1 MLSIPPSVKIFLCTE
16 PTDLRRG
23 FDGLATLV
31 EQRLSE
37 NPLSGHLF
45 IFLNRRCNR
54 LKLLYWDEDG
64 YAIWMKRLEQGHFQT
79 PTSDHQAMQLDS
91 TTLTLI
97 LDGIDLNSVQK
108 RKIFQLKKIKN
119 SSQNQGAF

>member
-23 FDGLATLV
+23 LDGLAALV
-31 EQRLSE
+31 EERLE
-37 NPLSGHLF
+37 EDPLSRHLF

-64 YAIWMKRLEQGHFQT
+64 YAIWMKRLERGTFELPRT
-79 PTSDHQAMQLDS
+79 KPSDAVSMKITASKLS
-91 TTLTLI
+91 LI
-97 LDGIDLNSVQK
+97 LGGIDLSSVRRRRRYRLAK
-108 RKIFQLKKIKN
+108 A
-119 SSQNQGAF
+119 S